1 MTSDE
6 RAALRRRIE
15 REHGSIHRFCKRTG
29 CGRTTVY
36 WLVAGR
42 YPGNEA
48 RQLARLEAALEGA
61 DREELAYR
69 AIRGVACGRCAT
81 RNSDLCRRCERMHR
95 DQARAV
101 VEVISQ
107 VE

>member
-1 MTSDE
+1 MTPEE

-15 REHGSIHRFCKRTG
+15 LEHGSIHRFCKRSQMA
-29 CGRTTVY
+29 RTTVY

-69 AIRGVACGRCAT
+69 AIRGVACARCAT
-81 RNSDLCRRCERMHR
+81 RHSDLCRRCEGMHR

-101 VEVISQ
+101 VEAISQ